1 MKIPP
6 ILEIGGVLISSD
18 ILTECFCCDYEKC
31 KGICCVEGTAGAP
44 VTMDEIA
51 AMEDR
56 LDEVWPLL
64 SASAQSVIDRQGVAY
79 ADEEGDMVTSIV
91 CGKEC
96 VFAKENDGC
105 WLCMLEKQYRE
116 KNSSFSHSLNFSF
129 SQFLNNMTT
138 IELDMIQTAG
148 LGALAL
154 FVGMILTRKIAFLQK
169 FCVPSPVSGGIIFS
183 LLTLAL
189 YGWFHVE
196 VSFDGTLKDVF
207 MLAFFTSVGFQSDL
221 KVIKQG
227 GKLLVIMLALLVVII
242 AMQNLMPMGVTRLM
256 GAHPLI
262 GMASGSISMTGGHGT
277 AGGFA
282 SVLEQLGLHGAGT
295 IGMAAATFG
304 LIAGSMLGGPLAE
317 RIIQTKLTHEQMQQD
332 AEIDPA
338 MAGIESDEASPSGR
352 AQRISTNEQEFQQYA
367 KAAYWIILVMGAG
380 TLLSWLLAK
389 TGITFPTYFGALIL
403 AAVVRNVM
411 GFVSYKEDGQW
422 VKADKLLDM
431 ERIISVGNICLAM
444 FLGMAMISL
453 KLWELHSLALPLIII
468 LVSQVLMMALFAY
481 FVAFPLLGRDYDA
494 AVLCAGICGFGLG
507 ATPNAMANMSAV
519 CYKYHY
525 TVKPFLI
532 VPIIGAMFADM
543 INTGIIS
550 IFLNML

>member
-1 MKIPP
+1 
-6 ILEIGGVLISSD
+6 
-18 ILTECFCCDYEKC
+18 
-31 KGICCVEGTAGAP
+31 
-44 VTMDEIA
+44 
-51 AMEDR
+51 
-56 LDEVWPLL
+56 
-64 SASAQSVIDRQGVAY
+64 
-79 ADEEGDMVTSIV
+79 MV
-91 CGKEC
+91 
-96 VFAKENDGC
+96 N
-105 WLCMLEKQYRE
+105 
-116 KNSSFSHSLNFSF
+116 
-129 SQFLNNMTT
+129 
-138 IELDMIQTAG
+138 LDMIQTAG
-148 LGALAL
+148 IGALAL
-154 FVGMILTRKIAFLQK
+154 LVGMVLTRKVAFLQK

-227 GKLLVIMLALLVVII
+227 GKLLVIMLSLLVAII
-242 AMQNLMPMGVTRLM
+242 ALQNLMPIGITKLMGVN
-256 GAHPLI
+256 PLI

-282 SVLEQLGLHGAGT
+282 RVLEGMGLHGAGT

-304 LIAGSMLGGPLAE
+304 LIAGSMIGGPLAE
-317 RIIQTKLTHEQMQQD
+317 RIIRTKLTHEQMQPQD
-332 AEIDPA
+332 EDIDPA
-338 MAGIESDEASPSGR
+338 MAGIESDEASPTGR
-352 AQRISTNEQEFQQYA
+352 TKRVSTNEQEFQQYA
-367 KAAYWIILVMGAG
+367 KASYSILLVMGAG

-403 AAVVRNVM
+403 AAIVRNTI
-411 GFVSYKEDGQW
+411 GFISYKDDGKM

-431 ERIISVGNICLAM
+431 ERIISVGNICLSL

-453 KLWELHSLALPLIII
+453 KLWELQSLALPLIVI
-468 LVSQVLMMALFAY
+468 LVSQVLMMALYAY

-494 AVLCAGICGFGLG
+494 AVLCAGMCGFGLG

-519 CYKYHY
+519 CYKYRY

-532 VPIIGAMFADM
+532 VPIIGAMFADL

-550 IFLNML
+550 IFLNIL